1 MMNDTR
7 TEHMIITINDV
18 RAAGHC
24 ARGARDWFEGHG
36 LDFRAFLRD
45 GISARR
51 VLAIGDGLAEQ
62 VIRRTLERQN
72 GK

>member
-7 TEHMIITINDV
+7 TDAMIITINDV

-24 ARGARDWFEGHG
+24 AQGARAWFEGHG
-36 LDFRAFLRD
+36 LDFRAFLRE
-45 GISARR
+45 GIPAAR